1 MLLIT
6 TAATNEK
13 NLNILNEAET
23 KKDCEYFII
32 LLLIIQQNTV
42 EKNPTSFLEKILVL
56 VLQKLE

>member
-6 TAATNEK
+6 TAAANEK
-13 NLNILNEAET
+13 NLNILNETET

-32 LLLIIQQNTV
+32 VLLIIQQNTV
-42 EKNPTSFLEKILVL
+42 EKNPTSFLEKIFVL

>member
-23 KKDCEYFII
+23 KKDREYFII

-42 EKNPTSFLEKILVL
+42 EKNPTSFLEKIFVL